1 MSLTGDQAQGRAGQK
16 NQNAAFCLHCFRAGV
31 LPQVGN
37 FCNPTVLGVTVW
49 SEQWT
54 PPPAPQALDVSLEGS
69 RKLRLHHLSLTRCA
83 VQRPSS
89 WGRKYHENGKC
100 GLAHDSVS
108 LTCLFA
114 VSALH
119 TLLLPTPVWRRLK
132 KLSLQSGGEA
142 KKSFPSPESQ
152 AGEERDIGIDLV
164 SALVPP
170 Q

>member
-1 MSLTGDQAQGRAGQK
+1 MQLSVSTASE
-16 NQNAAFCLHCFRAGV
+16 
-31 LPQVGN
+31 
-37 FCNPTVLGVTVW
+37 LGSSHRLAISVTLLFWV
-49 SEQWT
+49 SQSGLSSGP
-54 PPPAPQALDVSLEGS
+54 PPPAPKALDVSLEGS

-119 TLLLPTPVWRRLK
+119 TLLLPPPVWRRLK

>member
-1 MSLTGDQAQGRAGQK
+1 MWIQFSSFKYIQKVVQPSQLSNPRTFSSLQK
-16 NQNAAFCLHCFRAGV
+16 
-31 LPQVGN
+31 
-37 FCNPTVLGVTVW
+37 
-49 SEQWT
+49 EMD
-54 PPPAPQALDVSLEGS
+54 PPAVTPHPTCPPGLGCEPRRLQEAQA
-69 RKLRLHHLSLTRCA
+69 
-83 VQRPSS
+83 SS
-89 WGRKYHENGKC
+89 SVPYPLCCSEAQQLGREVIMKMENVVWP
-100 GLAHDSVS
+100 HDSAS

-119 TLLLPTPVWRRLK
+119 TLLLPPPVWRRLK

-152 AGEERDIGIDLV
+152 AGEERDLGIDLV

>member
-1 MSLTGDQAQGRAGQK
+1 MK
-16 NQNAAFCLHCFRAGV
+16 MENV
-31 LPQVGN
+31 
-37 FCNPTVLGVTVW
+37 VW
-49 SEQWT
+49 
-54 PPPAPQALDVSLEGS
+54 P
-69 RKLRLHHLSLTRCA
+69 
-83 VQRPSS
+83 
-89 WGRKYHENGKC
+89 
-100 GLAHDSVS
+100 HDSAS

-119 TLLLPTPVWRRLK
+119 TLLLPPPVWRRLK

>member
-1 MSLTGDQAQGRAGQK
+1 M
-16 NQNAAFCLHCFRAGV
+16 NMENV
-31 LPQVGN
+31 
-37 FCNPTVLGVTVW
+37 VW
-49 SEQWT
+49 
-54 PPPAPQALDVSLEGS
+54 P
-69 RKLRLHHLSLTRCA
+69 
-83 VQRPSS
+83 
-89 WGRKYHENGKC
+89 
-100 GLAHDSVS
+100 HDSAS

-119 TLLLPTPVWRRLK
+119 TLLLPPPVWRRLK
-132 KLSLQSGGEA
+132 RLSLQSGEA

>member
-1 MSLTGDQAQGRAGQK
+1 MGAEKHPFRLLIDGWALAGGVGGWETGVCGGRIRPQPTCPPGLGCEPRRLQEAQASSSVPYPLCCSEAQQLGREVIMK
-16 NQNAAFCLHCFRAGV
+16 MENV
-31 LPQVGN
+31 
-37 FCNPTVLGVTVW
+37 VW
-49 SEQWT
+49 
-54 PPPAPQALDVSLEGS
+54 P
-69 RKLRLHHLSLTRCA
+69 
-83 VQRPSS
+83 
-89 WGRKYHENGKC
+89 
-100 GLAHDSVS
+100 HDSAS

-119 TLLLPTPVWRRLK
+119 TLLLPPPVWRRLK

>member
-1 MSLTGDQAQGRAGQK
+1 MQLSVSTASE
-16 NQNAAFCLHCFRAGV
+16 
-31 LPQVGN
+31 
-37 FCNPTVLGVTVW
+37 LGSSHRLAISVTLLFWV
-49 SEQWT
+49 SQSGLSSRPP

-119 TLLLPTPVWRRLK
+119 TLLLPPPVWRRLK